1 METPKYPCDSAS
13 NVSCS
18 ESQLDAVSTR
28 SPLWRASRWVGG
40 RPSRKDIPSPER
52 PQLCILNKL
61 SPGTVSSLLLLW
73 FWNSQGLTIAPVIS
87 SGYLL
92 AHCLSPSP
100 PLPPKWKSCLPRP
113 TWHLGNG
120 LEQSGSPVGT
130 WCRRG
135 QEAMPPRS

>member
-18 ESQLDAVSTR
+18 ESQLDAVSTGAPSGEPADGWVAAHHGKT
-28 SPLWRASRWVGG
+28 SPRQRGLSSAS
-40 RPSRKDIPSPER
+40 
-52 PQLCILNKL
+52 NKL
-61 SPGTVSSLLLLW
+61 SPGTVPSLLLLW